1 MAVLE
6 EPASPRA
13 GSDAGATS
21 TTPDAGPM
29 TYGEFGEAFLRK
41 VVHRRR
47 VLEVIER
54 VLGEKI
60 ELGPIGAGPGRK
72 FAKVRAVGWFQP
84 VSGVDI
90 PGPDIGFRVIIPI
103 DVDFEI
109 EIARDV
115 NKFRAR
121 LLVPVTVRLHLVP
134 PLDLIVDI
142 ALPHED
148 EVSLQVETDKR
159 RSAVIQR
166 VAGLENELRRFMAR
180 VMEKEFSK
188 PHIQR
193 ILRVD
198 LLSLVDD
205 SWSDLIDRLL
215 PEGDTTVDPDAGVT
229 PDLL

>member
-1 MAVLE
+1 MDFTS
-6 EPASPRA
+6 EPLAAAPPD
-13 GSDAGATS
+13 DA
-21 TTPDAGPM
+21 TPEPPAAPPM

-41 VVHRRR
+41 VIHRRR

-84 VSGVDI
+84 VSGIEV
-90 PGPDIGFRVIIPI
+90 PGPDLAFRIIVPV

-115 NKFRAR
+115 NRFRAR
-121 LLVPVTVRLHLVP
+121 LLVPITVSLKLNP
-134 PLDLIVDI
+134 PLDLMVDVK
-142 ALPHED
+142 LPHED

-159 RSAVIQR
+159 RSAVLQR
-166 VAGLENELRRFMAR
+166 VSGLENELRRFMTR
-180 VMEKEFSK
+180 VMAKEFSK

-193 ILRVD
+193 ITRVD
-198 LLSLVDD
+198 LLQLVDD
-205 SWSDLIDRLL
+205 TWPHLVDTLL
-215 PEGDTTVDPDAGVT
+215 PDDPPPHADPDAGPLPEVR
-229 PDLL
+229 